1 LESLWQKRLIA
12 VYERSKGFSRPYH
25 LRIFESSWRKQE
37 PAKIQIFNGRSRGLG
52 QDAQHAIYVQ
62 VSVALRQHL
71 HHFKGAQL
79 GVFLAI
85 ALHSNADG
93 WAWPSMAVLKAETGY
108 NVQTIAQAL
117 RDLCALTIDGQH
129 VLLAVQDRAAGGT
142 FATNRYL
149 LFPSDADVACYA
161 GEADDPQAAPPLDVP
176 QTAAPSSKKPS
187 TVQPDTVRPSSEKA
201 HERSTIRNK
210 NQREEEPES
219 VRALHAAPSA
229 ARETGA
235 GPPTEHPANAAY
247 RAAFGKSPTDRQ
259 AAAIADAVT
268 DITRWTRVLDDWHAN
283 AWRAESVGKML
294 DRYHHQ
300 DQEYRH
306 APPAHQDAVGRAG
319 RPSAAPTP
327 EELARFLSRPRAGLG
342 QHGT

>member
-1 LESLWQKRLIA
+1 MGRYSTEK
-12 VYERSKGFSRPYH
+12 ECMM
-25 LRIFESSWRKQE
+25 
-37 PAKIQIFNGRSRGLG
+37 IQIFNGRTRGLG

-71 HHFKGAQL
+71 HHFKGARL

-129 VLLAVQDRAAGGT
+129 VLLAVQDRAARGT

-161 GEADDPQAAPPLDVP
+161 GETDDPQASPPLDVP
-176 QTAAPSSKKPS
+176 LTAAPPAVQPSTEKPS
-187 TVQPDTVRPSSEKA
+187 TVAPDTVRPSSEKA
-201 HERSTIRNK
+201 YERRTIRNK
-210 NQREEEPES
+210 NQREEEPVGARAPRPPTPADQES
-219 VRALHAAPSA
+219 NVSPPPSA
-229 ARETGA
+229 
-235 GPPTEHPANAAY
+235 EHPAIAAY
-247 RAAFGKSPTDRQ
+247 RAAKGRAPTARQ
-259 AAAIADAVT
+259 AAAIAAAVS
-268 DITRWTRVLDDWHAN
+268 DLARWTRVLDDWHAN
-283 AWRAESVGKML
+283 AWRAASVGKML
-294 DRYHHQ
+294 DRYHHH

-306 APPAHQDAVGRAG
+306 APPSDRRAPADGRAG

-327 EELARFLSRPRAGLG
+327 AELARFLNRPRPGAG